1 MADTLVRE
9 AIAYGSQPLSPV
21 PCYWDGTS
29 YAKAQG
35 TNGAIRVINYNS
47 AGETF
52 TAANPASMKLTATS
66 TVNFSASG
74 TVDILT
80 VPVVGSANNTWS
92 ANATISAGAT
102 STAVDLRYNYQI
114 SYFGSVTNTASLTL
128 SLQVSQDNSNWYTAA
143 NNTITAGTTS
153 PFHYSA
159 TTGARYARLITA
171 GVSATITATVA
182 GK

>member
-9 AIAYGSQPLSPV
+9 AIAYGSQQFSPV
-21 PCYWDGTS
+21 PCYWDGAS
-29 YAKAQG
+29 YVKAQG
-35 TNGAIRVINYNS
+35 INGAIRVINYNS

-52 TAANPASMKLTATS
+52 TAANPA
-66 TVNFSASG
+66 
-74 TVDILT
+74 ILT

-159 TTGARYARLITA
+159 TTGARYAKLTA
-171 GVSATITATVA
+171 SGVSATITATIA